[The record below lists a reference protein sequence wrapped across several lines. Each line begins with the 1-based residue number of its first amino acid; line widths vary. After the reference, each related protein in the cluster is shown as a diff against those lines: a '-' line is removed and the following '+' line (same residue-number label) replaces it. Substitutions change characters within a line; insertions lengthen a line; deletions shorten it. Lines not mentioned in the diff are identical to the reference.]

1 MKIKFFTGSLCKI
14 ETDFNVFQET
24 VTVLDVQLVQLT
36 DDPVLI
42 VKYKDKETP
51 KPNALGFFES
61 KQIAKLLKES

>member
-14 ETDFNVFQET
+14 ETDFNAFQET

-36 DDPVLI
+36 NPVLV